1 MSRCLRLGAGFA
13 LALVAPAGATAA
25 EYRVSYDA
33 LIVPSTRSAQVR
45 VSVAQSSGELRRLR
59 FRIDPERHRAFEG
72 AAGVVVEHDQVE
84 WIVPAQGG
92 VLQYEFGIDHLRDA
106 AHYDARCAADW
117 AIFRAGDL
125 FPPAAAVTKV
135 GAVSKADL
143 QIRGPEGWSVVT
155 RWAPTKGR
163 IPLEAGGRRFVRPT
177 GWVTAGR
184 RLGVVRE
191 KVAGVRVTVAGPAGQ
206 GLRRLDILALLR
218 WTLPEL
224 DEILGGLP
232 ERLLVVGAGDPMWRG
247 GLSGPGSFFVHADRP
262 LITPDVTSP
271 ILHEVLHSTLRVRA
285 ATGDDWIVEGLA
297 EYYAL
302 DLLVRSKTIGRSR
315 HDRALADLARKGR
328 RASSLT
334 TDSASGPVTD
344 RAVGFLRQLDA
355 EIREASK
362 GARSLDDVVRAIQSE
377 SSGEVSRA
385 LLRTESERAAGR
397 SLGGL
402 FERNGL

>member
-1 MSRCLRLGAGFA
+1 
-13 LALVAPAGATAA
+13 
-25 EYRVSYDA
+25 
-33 LIVPSTRSAQVR
+33 
-45 VSVAQSSGELRRLR
+45 
-59 FRIDPERHRAFEG
+59 
-72 AAGVVVEHDQVE
+72 
-84 WIVPAQGG
+84 
-92 VLQYEFGIDHLRDA
+92 
-106 AHYDARCAADW
+106 
-117 AIFRAGDL
+117 
-125 FPPAAAVTKV
+125 
-135 GAVSKADL
+135 
-143 QIRGPEGWSVVT
+143 
-155 RWAPTKGR
+155 
-163 IPLEAGGRRFVRPT
+163 
-177 GWVTAGR
+177 
-184 RLGVVRE
+184 
-191 KVAGVRVTVAGPAGQ
+191 
-206 GLRRLDILALLR
+206 
-218 WTLPEL
+218 
-224 DEILGGLP
+224 
-232 ERLLVVGAGDPMWRG
+232 MWRG